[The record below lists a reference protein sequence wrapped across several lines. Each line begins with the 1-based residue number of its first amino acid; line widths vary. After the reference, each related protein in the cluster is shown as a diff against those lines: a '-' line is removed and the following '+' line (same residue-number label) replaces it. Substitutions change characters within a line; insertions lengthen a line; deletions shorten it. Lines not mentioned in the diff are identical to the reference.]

1 MLRIPADEGEEDPW
15 GEERRFGVPALLRK
29 ISPGRNAA
37 GHEQEEQSGGEA
49 SMPVH
54 SDNKLKIIKKREIDI
69 YVSGCYVRV
78 VALLCGFITE
88 RQNLCSSSW
97 CDNTA
102 KLRFKGVGSAAI
114 LKGMA

>member
-54 SDNKLKIIKKREIDI
+54 YDNKLKIIKKDKDMYI
-69 YVSGCYVRV
+69 SGCDVRV

-88 RQNLCSSSW
+88 RQNLCSSS
-97 CDNTA
+97 
-102 KLRFKGVGSAAI
+102 
-114 LKGMA
+114 